1 MSKKMLFLFLT
12 VLSINSISAQ
22 KPGRKIEIKGT
33 VLDVYN
39 EPIANAI
46 IMIDD
51 HKTNSVTDSR
61 GNYKVRIKRATSKIG
76 VFTFGNG
83 IIEEYINGRTQINF
97 NFRTMAA
104 QHPNPNLW
112 EGERGINTGYGVV
125 KKKDLTTD
133 VSSMDGYDPKYS
145 TYSSISD
152 MIQRHVSGVQVYGN
166 NVIIQ
171 DSQNFMG
178 RIYPLII
185 VDGVY
190 MDHLPDIPPSN
201 VSSIEVLKSTAAA
214 IYGFRANGG
223 AIIIKTKL
231 QSN

>member
-1 MSKKMLFLFLT
+1 MWKKILFLVFS

-22 KPGRKIEIKGT
+22 RPNRKVEITGK

-46 IMIDD
+46 IMIDGI
-51 HKTNSVTDSR
+51 KTNAITDSK
-61 GNYKVRIKRATSKIG
+61 GNYKIRVRQGSSKIG

-83 IIEEYINGRTQINF
+83 IYENKIDGRNQINF

-104 QHPNPNLW
+104 QQSNASLRD
-112 EGERGINTGYGVV
+112 GERGINTGYGVI

-133 VSSMDGYDPKYS
+133 VSSIDGMDKKYS

-152 MIQRHVSGVQVYGN
+152 MIQRQVSGVQIYGN
-166 NVIIQ
+166 KVIIQ
-171 DSQNFMG
+171 DAQNFQG
-178 RIYPLII
+178 RIYPLIV

-190 MDHLPDIPPSN
+190 MDQLPDISPST
-201 VSSIEVLKSTAAA
+201 VGSIEVLKSTAAS
-214 IYGFRANGG
+214 IYGLRATGG
-223 AIIIKTKL
+223 AIIIRTKL
-231 QSN
+231 SSY